1 MKIRASRNSPKRR
14 PGDVRRSEG
23 TTTITITLPEDA
35 KETLAKL
42 AASENRS
49 ISN

>member
-1 MKIRASRNSPKRR
+1 MKIRASRNPPKRR

>member
-1 MKIRASRNSPKRR
+1 MKIRASRNSPKRH

-23 TTTITITLPEDA
+23 TTTITITLAEDA